1 MTPEKLWWITSERAA
16 NMTRKLSEATNNELF
31 KITC

>member
-16 NMTRKLSEATNNELF
+16 NMTRLSEATNNELF